1 MKIRNI
7 FNVNTW
13 YLSPELKLYLKE
25 KTETFIHLKKRQNQR
40 YKNAISLNKQPWDIF
55 QNQLIYNKTQRLN
68 CVVDYLNVK
77 NYTYLIEMFD

>member
-1 MKIRNI
+1 MILKPRTKIIFKRENRNI
-7 FNVNTW
+7 
-13 YLSPELKLYLKE
+13 YS
-25 KTETFIHLKKRQNQR
+25 LKKRKNQR
-40 YKNAISLNKQPWDIF
+40 YKTAISLNKQPWDIF